1 MMFSTVASAAHPHRA
16 AAKLGSRA
24 PTRALRNAAVAPR
37 RKVARQLIEATI
49 SKDNVFAN
57 NPGSLAALSAMGV
70 NNQVPVQQNM
80 MPFEDMSSATMPHR
94 ERLKVFSGTAHPEL
108 ANVSPTSF
116 RVPIPSSLR
125 DPKARIGVPT
135 AGSFAPA
142 RFHAPGI
149 VTPM

>member
-16 AAKLGSRA
+16 VAKLGSRA

-116 RVPIPSSLR
+116 RVPSSPR

-135 AGSFAPA
+135 PGSFASA

-149 VTPM
+149 VAPM